1 MDSIPLWIAV
11 LLAAGAVATLWIICL
26 LVRLNRRLAALTEAV
41 ESHSELVLR
50 LQLRDANIPIVWWDK
65 TVEPWPD
72 ESKRHRNRSELTH
85 VILGVPERLRWG
97 TAMRRYERLL
107 VIGLLGALIAAIW
120 LFGWT
125 PIVLD
130 WLGAWKREI
139 LFAAL
144 VLFGL
149 LSLYAL
155 VQSFRKRLELERLR
169 PAVPPDQPSERR

>member
-1 MDSIPLWIAV
+1 
-11 LLAAGAVATLWIICL
+11 
-26 LVRLNRRLAALTEAV
+26 
-41 ESHSELVLR
+41 
-50 LQLRDANIPIVWWDK
+50 
-65 TVEPWPD
+65 
-72 ESKRHRNRSELTH
+72 
-85 VILGVPERLRWG
+85 
-97 TAMRRYERLL
+97 MRRYERLL